1 MAYTIRVSLPTY
13 NALTDSDPDH
23 YALYA
28 DSDWV
33 LIKEKDRGSVTVANS
48 DSEPIAHGLS
58 YIPFVIVFYEVSSG
72 VWRKLIGDD
81 EFNSSNVY
89 MGINTT
95 NLILYN
101 YSGASVDFKYYIFYD
116 QIV

>member
-1 MAYTIRVSLPTY
+1 MVKVIRVALPTY
-13 NALTDSDPDH
+13 NALTETDPDNF
-23 YALYA
+23 ALI
-28 DSDWV
+28 SDDDWI
-33 LIKEKDRGSVTVANS
+33 LIKEKARGSISVSNG
-48 DSEPIAHGLS
+48 DSEPIAHGLA
-58 YIPFVIVFYEVSSG
+58 YVPFVVVFYEVSLG

-81 EFNSSNVY
+81 EFNANDVY
-89 MGINTT
+89 MGINAT